1 MVIVNTQGIVLRAVK
16 YKENDLILTIFT
28 RKLGKISAIAK
39 GARRTKSALLSSC
52 QVFAY
57 STFTL
62 KKQGSMYS
70 VTQTEIIKSFYEISY
85 NLDAFSYATYII
97 QLIDYN
103 LEDEITNNRL
113 FILLAQTLYLFA
125 KEEIDMIYIKDV
137 FELKFLDYIGFRPV
151 VNRCSNCG
159 NKNLNNSVFNIYEGG
174 VICKNC
180 RELFEYNMKID
191 LTTIRL
197 MEYILNN
204 DILTCNKAKVS
215 KYIVKELDVLLKR
228 YLNQYID
235 NRGFKSLNLIESIE
249 NKKGAE

>member
-62 KKQGSMYS
+62 KKQGNMYR

-85 NLDAFSYATYII
+85 DLDIFSYATYII

-103 LEDEITNNRL
+103 VEDEVTNNRL
-113 FILLAQTLYLFA
+113 FILLAQTLYLLA
-125 KEEIDMIYIKDV
+125 KEEIDIVFIKDV
-137 FELKFLDYIGFRPV
+137 FELKFLEYIGFKPI

-159 NKNLNNSVFNIYEGG
+159 SKNLNNSVFNIY
-174 VICKNC
+174 ISMF
-180 RELFEYNMKID
+180 L
-191 LTTIRL
+191 
-197 MEYILNN
+197 
-204 DILTCNKAKVS
+204 
-215 KYIVKELDVLLKR
+215 
-228 YLNQYID
+228 
-235 NRGFKSLNLIESIE
+235 
-249 NKKGAE
+249 

>member
-85 NLDAFSYATYII
+85 NL
-97 QLIDYN
+97 
-103 LEDEITNNRL
+103 EDEITNNRL

-180 RELFEYNMKID
+180 RELFDYNMKID

>member
-62 KKQGSMYS
+62 KKQGNMYR

-85 NLDAFSYATYII
+85 DLDIFSYATYII

-103 LEDEITNNRL
+103 VEDEVTNNRDR
-113 FILLAQTLYLFA
+113 
-125 KEEIDMIYIKDV
+125 KS
-137 FELKFLDYIGFRPV
+137 V
-151 VNRCSNCG
+151 V
-159 NKNLNNSVFNIYEGG
+159 
-174 VICKNC
+174 
-180 RELFEYNMKID
+180 
-191 LTTIRL
+191 
-197 MEYILNN
+197 
-204 DILTCNKAKVS
+204 
-215 KYIVKELDVLLKR
+215 
-228 YLNQYID
+228 
-235 NRGFKSLNLIESIE
+235 
-249 NKKGAE
+249 